1 MADIRPLLELMALLR
16 HPERGCPWD
25 REQTFATI
33 APYTLEEA
41 YEVADAVARDDPDAL
56 RDELGD
62 LLFQVVFHARMAE
75 EEGRF
80 DFADVIAGLL
90 DKMVRRHPHV
100 FGDVEVADAEAQTR
114 AWEQHKAAER
124 EARGASGATSALDG
138 VALGLPALLRADKLQ
153 RRAARVGFDW
163 QEIDPVHAKVDE
175 ELAEVR
181 AELDAG
187 APLERVAGEIG
198 DLLFAVV
205 NLARHAGVDAETAL
219 RGTNE
224 RFGGRF
230 RQVEAE
236 FAARGESMLDSDLAD
251 LDAAWE
257 RAKARERG

>member
-25 REQTFATI
+25 REQTFASI

-41 YEVADAVARDDPDAL
+41 YEVADAVARDDPEAL

-75 EEGRF
+75 EAGRF

-100 FGDVEVADAEAQTR
+100 FGDATVADAAAQTR

-124 EARGASGATSALDG
+124 QARDPAAASALDG
-138 VALGLPALLRADKLQ
+138 VALGLPALLRAEKLQ

-163 QEIDPVHAKVDE
+163 PEIEPVLAKVDE

-181 AELDAG
+181 AELDQG
-187 APLERVAGEIG
+187 GPDERVAAEIG

-205 NLARHAGVDAETAL
+205 NLARHAGVDAEAAL
-219 RGTNE
+219 RGSNARFVQRFHHVETAFAE
-224 RFGGRF
+224 RPEGLRGATL
-230 RQVEAE
+230 AE
-236 FAARGESMLDSDLAD
+236 

-257 RAKARERG
+257 QAKRDGA

>member
-25 REQTFATI
+25 REQTFASI

-41 YEVADAVARDDPDAL
+41 YEVADAVARDDPEAL
-56 RDELGD
+56 CDELGD

-75 EEGRF
+75 EAGRF

-100 FGDVEVADAEAQTR
+100 FGDATVADAAAQTR
-114 AWEQHKAAER
+114 AWEQHKTAER
-124 EARGASGATSALDG
+124 QARDPAAASALDG
-138 VALGLPALLRADKLQ
+138 VALGLPALLRAEKLQ

-163 QEIDPVHAKVDE
+163 PEIGPVLAKVDE

-181 AELDAG
+181 AELDQDG
-187 APLERVAGEIG
+187 SDERVAAEIG

-205 NLARHAGVDAETAL
+205 NLARHAGVDAEAAL
-219 RGTNE
+219 RAGND
-224 RFGGRF
+224 RFSRRF
-230 RQVEAE
+230 RRVEAA
-236 FAARGESMLDSDLAD
+236 FAGRAEGLRGATLAE

-257 RAKARERG
+257 RAKHDGA